1 LLPGL
6 RILVWSLKANI
17 YNKEYDD
24 YSRQVDPVEIQK
36 CHEAS
41 NHQFEI
47 MMFIRALLSF
57 IVLPGVAAG
66 IAPPVI
72 ASFDPWRRA
81 VWMPGLVVM
90 LAGAFLLL
98 WCVRDFYVS
107 GKGTLA
113 PWDPP
118 RKIVTVGLYRYV
130 RNPMYVGVL
139 LLVLGWSLYLSSVM
153 LAAYM
158 FVLATGFHIRVVR
171 YEEPWMAAQFGKEWE
186 TYRATVPR
194 WLPGSKP

>member
-1 LLPGL
+1 
-6 RILVWSLKANI
+6 
-17 YNKEYDD
+17 
-24 YSRQVDPVEIQK
+24 
-36 CHEAS
+36 
-41 NHQFEI
+41 
-47 MMFIRALLSF
+47 MMFIRALLAF

-72 ASFDPWRRA
+72 AYVDPWRGA
-81 VWMPGLVVM
+81 VWMPGLAVM
-90 LAGAFLLL
+90 LIGTFLLL

-113 PWDPP
+113 PWNPP
-118 RKIVTVGLYRYV
+118 QKIVTVGLYRYV

-139 LLVLGWSLYLSSVM
+139 LLVLGWSLCLSSVM

-158 FVLATGFHIRVVR
+158 FVLAIGFHIRVVR
-171 YEEPWMAAQFGKEWE
+171 YEEPRMAAQFGKEWE
-186 TYRATVPR
+186 TYRASVPR